1 MELKPKKASNPYIL
15 FLKENQ
21 ARVKEQHNC
30 GAASET
36 AKILGEQWKAMS
48 DEQKKPYLEMQA
60 AEQKRFQDQSQEM
73 KEKGYFTLPDGSKS
87 SDHKK
92 KVPVKR
98 QKLN

>member
-1 MELKPKKASNPYIL
+1 M
-15 FLKENQ
+15 KEEH
-21 ARVKEQHNC
+21 KC

-48 DEQKKPYLEMQA
+48 EEQRKPYVDMQT
-60 AEQKRFQDQSQEM
+60 AEKARYDTQM
-73 KEKGYFTLPDGSKS
+73 KEMETKGYFTLPDGSKS

-92 KVPVKR
+92 KVPIKR

>member
-1 MELKPKKASNPYIL
+1 MKPTRPANPYIF

-21 ARVKEQHNC
+21 ARVKEEHKC

-36 AKILGEQWKAMS
+36 AKILGEQWKAMN
-48 DEQKKPYLEMQA
+48 DEQKKPYLEKQA
-60 AEQKRFQDQSQEM
+60 ADQTRYEAQCREM
-73 KEKGYFTLPDGSKS
+73 KDKGYFTLPDGSKS